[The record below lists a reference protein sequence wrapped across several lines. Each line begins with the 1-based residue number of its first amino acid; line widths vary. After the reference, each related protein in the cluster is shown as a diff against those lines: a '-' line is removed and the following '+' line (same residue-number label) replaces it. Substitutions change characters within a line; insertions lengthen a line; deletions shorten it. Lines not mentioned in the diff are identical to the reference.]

1 MTAGVRLGSLS
12 LPSQEPWL
20 PRTLPE
26 QQLEH
31 TVFQSLVVTG
41 VTFQVSQAGQ
51 VIVTCTRTDANGLP
65 SFFTF
70 TRAVRRVPLEPY
82 VAATC
87 GERGGNAPSLI
98 AIGLRG
104 ASNRTAH
111 KPDGPPAPYHLTAE
125 YYFESMDTLIALQK

>member
-1 MTAGVRLGSLS
+1 
-12 LPSQEPWL
+12 
-20 PRTLPE
+20 
-26 QQLEH
+26 
-31 TVFQSLVVTG
+31 VFQSLVVTG